1 MHRVAIVTDSTAYLP
16 ADLVASHH
24 IRVVPVQVVVSGQ
37 PYDEGTEISPAEVA
51 EALRAWNVV
60 TTSRPSPDRFA
71 QAYADA
77 ADSGA
82 TAIVSAHLSGDMSGT
97 YDSACLAARDSPIP
111 VLVVDTRRVAMA
123 MGFAVLDGARAAE
136 AGADPEAVAQVIR
149 DRAASSSA
157 LFYVDTLDYLRRGG
171 RIGAAQAL
179 LGQALAVKPIL
190 ELVDG
195 HVAPL
200 EKVRTTSKALARIE
214 ELVIQ
219 RAAGRPCDI
228 AVHHLD
234 AAARA
239 ETLAGHLVARLV
251 DSRVIVAEVGA
262 VVGAHVGPGM
272 VAVGVSP
279 RPDRSP
285 QRRSFATDPTEA
297 TDATD
302 ATDQTAGTDHSV
314 EVDPPAVTTL

>member
-1 MHRVAIVTDSTAYLP
+1 MEHRVAIVTDSTAYLP
-16 ADLVASHH
+16 PDLVASHR
-24 IRVVPVQVVVSGQ
+24 ITVVPVQVVVGGQ
-37 PYDEGTEISPAEVA
+37 PFDEGTEISPAEVA
-51 EALRAWNVV
+51 AALRSWSVV
-60 TTSRPSPDRFA
+60 TTSRPSPERFA
-71 QAYADA
+71 AAYAGA
-77 ADSGA
+77 ADAGA

-97 YDSACLAARDSPIP
+97 YDSAVLAAREAP
-111 VLVVDTRRVAMA
+111 VPVVVVDTRRVAMA

-136 AGADPEAVAQVIR
+136 AGADAETVAAVIR
-149 DRAASSSA
+149 ERAAASSA

-195 HVAPL
+195 TVTPL
-200 EKVRTTSKALARIE
+200 EKVRTTSKALARLE
-214 ELVIQ
+214 ELVVE
-219 RAAGRPCDI
+219 RAGGRPCDV

-251 DSRVIVAEVGA
+251 DSRVLVGEVGA

-272 VAVGVSP
+272 VAVAVSP
-279 RPDRSP
+279 RPS
-285 QRRSFATDPTEA
+285 
-297 TDATD
+297 
-302 ATDQTAGTDHSV
+302 
-314 EVDPPAVTTL
+314 

>member
-16 ADLVASHH
+16 ADLVASHG
-24 IRVVPVQVVVSGQ
+24 IRVVPVQVVVGGH
-37 PYDEGTEISPAEVA
+37 PYDEGVEITPAEVA
-51 EALRAWNVV
+51 AALREWTIV

-71 QAYADA
+71 EAYAEA
-77 ADSGA
+77 AAAGA
-82 TAIVSAHLSGDMSGT
+82 TAVVSAHLSGDMSGT
-97 YDSACLAARDSPIP
+97 YDSAVLAARDAP
-111 VLVVDTRRVAMA
+111 VPVEVVDTRQVAMA

-136 AGADPEAVAQVIR
+136 AGADPDAVATAIR
-149 DRAASSSA
+149 DRAAASSA

-195 HVAPL
+195 RVAPL
-200 EKVRTTSKALARIE
+200 EKVRTTSRALARIE
-214 ELVIQ
+214 ELVLE
-219 RAAGRPCDI
+219 RAAGRPCDV

-239 ETLAGHLVARLV
+239 ETLAGHLVARMA

-279 RPDRSP
+279 RPGG
-285 QRRSFATDPTEA
+285 AAGDPGDEGA
-297 TDATD
+297 DLGGQDAGD
-302 ATDQTAGTDHSV
+302 PRAGTP
-314 EVDPPAVTTL
+314 DPA